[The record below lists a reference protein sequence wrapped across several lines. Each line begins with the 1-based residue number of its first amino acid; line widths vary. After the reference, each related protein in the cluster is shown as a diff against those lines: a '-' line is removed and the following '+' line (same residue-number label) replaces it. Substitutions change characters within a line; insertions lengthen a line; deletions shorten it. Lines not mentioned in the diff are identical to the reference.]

1 MDTAGSPELLAYPL
15 VARGLTRDATLV
27 DTRGPREVA
36 VRPGLE
42 NAPCDGPQQIR
53 VGELARFADG
63 NRTLVTPLGKTIG

>member
-27 DTRGPREVA
+27 EARGPRKVA
-36 VRPGLE
+36 VRLGPE
-42 NAPCDGPQQIR
+42 NAPCDRPQQIR

-63 NRTLVTPLGKTIG
+63 HRTLVAPLGKTIG